1 LETEKTIVRI
11 IITSELPEHRK
22 LFPVFLLAVF
32 FLLTISLAAQTQH
45 RLRIDSALIERITQ
59 KRNFLLAPQLDRSPE
74 TGFLTGLYYLQL
86 FKIGKDTS
94 ARTSNTETT
103 LSYTQNNQFVTEVN
117 NTLLFPGEK
126 FILRGTTV
134 YKNFSEYFY
143 GIGNNTRSEDEQL
156 IRFDNVQFVQRLTR
170 VVLPHTF
177 VGIQYQY
184 NLVANLRYPSGGIL
198 DTGHI
203 SGSGGSRTSGA
214 GLVFLYD
221 SRDNVINS
229 YKGFYL
235 DISNYVNR
243 KEIGSQY
250 NFNNLS
256 IDARK
261 FFELWPRNI
270 LGLQLVMNFND
281 SHPPFRQLAL
291 MGGDV
296 MMRGIYQGR
305 FRDNDM
311 IAAQAEYRFPVWRW
325 LGFCVFGGMG
335 EVADVMNHFS
345 IDGIHYTYGA
355 AVRVMFIKHERVNI
369 GVDLGLGSHTSG
381 VYFGSGESF

>member
-1 LETEKTIVRI
+1 LETEKTIVQVTI
-11 IITSELPEHRK
+11 IPDYFRPRK
-22 LFPVFLLAVF
+22 LFSIALLVIIFLLPF
-32 FLLTISLAAQTQH
+32 SLTAQILH
-45 RLRIDSALIERITQ
+45 RFRIDSGLIERITK
-59 KRNFLLAPQLDRSPE
+59 KRSYLLAPQLDRSPE

-126 FILRGTTV
+126 YILRGSTV

-143 GIGNNTRSEDEQL
+143 GIGNNTRSADEQL
-156 IRFDNVQFVQRLTR
+156 IRFDNVQFIQRLTR

-184 NLVANLRYPSGGIL
+184 NLVANLRYPAGGIL
-198 DTGHI
+198 DTGRVA
-203 SGSGGSRTSGA
+203 GSAGSRTSGA
-214 GLVFLYD
+214 GFVFLYD
-221 SRDNVINS
+221 TRDNVINS

-243 KEIGSQY
+243 KEFGSQY
-250 NFNNLS
+250 NFNNLT

-281 SHPPFRQLAL
+281 QHPPFRQLGL

-305 FRDNDM
+305 FRDNHL

-335 EVADVMNHFS
+335 EVADAMSHFS
-345 IDGIHYTYGA
+345 MDGIHYTYGA